1 MERLYIAV
9 PPDVAAEIRLDAA
22 LQPLRGRLAIDAW
35 HGPGRP
41 DQAALARAAADATII
56 MTGWGT
62 PPLTMVHDWH
72 PARSPLRLVAHTAG
86 TIKALVPRVA
96 LERGLAV
103 TTANLALAEAVAE
116 FTVGL
121 MITARRNLFMVLR
134 RAACGA
140 AAVPLASQREL
151 RGCTVGIIG
160 ASAIGQ
166 RVLHLLRALGVRC
179 LLADPFCDAALAHA
193 LGAEHCSLDALLER
207 CDVVSLHAPITPAT
221 IGMLGAAQFARMRDG
236 ALFINT
242 ARGVLVDH
250 DALLAELQH
259 GRLLAVLDVTDP
271 VEPLPPDS
279 PFRQLETCVVLP
291 HMAAV
296 TLEARERQSA
306 MVVAEIERWLAG
318 EPLAWQVAPGHWDRM
333 A

>member
-1 MERLYIAV
+1 MERLYIAI

-22 LQPLRGRLAIDAW
+22 LHPLRGRLVIDAW

-41 DQAALARAAADATII
+41 DQAAMAVAAADATII
-56 MTGWGT
+56 VTGWGT
-62 PPLTMVHDWH
+62 PPLAMLRDWH
-72 PARSPLRLVAHTAG
+72 PDQSPLRLVAHTAG
-86 TIKALVPRVA
+86 TIKALVPRAA

-103 TTANLALAEAVAE
+103 TTANLSLAEAVAE

-121 MITARRNLFMVLR
+121 MITARRNLFMVMR
-134 RAACGA
+134 RAARGG

-160 ASAIGQ
+160 ASAIGR

-179 LLADPFCDAALAHA
+179 LLADPFCDAVTAHA
-193 LGAEHCSLDALLER
+193 LGAELCGLDALLGR
-207 CDVVSLHAPITPAT
+207 CEIVSLHAPITPAT

-242 ARGVLVDH
+242 ARGVLIDH
-250 DALLAELQH
+250 DALLAELRR

-279 PFRQLETCVVLP
+279 PFLQLEHCVVLP

-296 TLEARERQSA
+296 TQEARERQGA
-306 MVVAEIERWLAG
+306 MAVAEIGRWLAG
-318 EPLAWQVAPGHWDRM
+318 EPLAWQVVPAHWDQM

>member
-1 MERLYIAV
+1 
-9 PPDVAAEIRLDAA
+9 
-22 LQPLRGRLAIDAW
+22 
-35 HGPGRP
+35 
-41 DQAALARAAADATII
+41 
-56 MTGWGT
+56 
-62 PPLTMVHDWH
+62 VHDWH

-160 ASAIGQ
+160 ASAI
-166 RVLHLLRALGVRC
+166 
-179 LLADPFCDAALAHA
+179 PFCDAALAHA

-207 CDVVSLHAPITPAT
+207 CDVVSLHAPITPTT